1 MAESFR
7 LKEILAEEVRLL
19 KEMVALEEKTMQ
31 ILMEGNVGALA
42 EANLQ
47 KEELV
52 KKMAEMEKQRR
63 LLLPPG
69 SH

>member
-1 MAESFR
+1 MVDTFR
-7 LKEILAEEVRLL
+7 LKEILAEEVCLL

-31 ILMEGNVGALA
+31 ILMEGDAGALA

-52 KKMAEMEKQRR
+52 KKMAEAEKQRR
-63 LLLPPG
+63 MLPPG